1 MHNTT
6 NPTGSLIPRL
16 DVAGGTLAGALTALI
31 IAAAQWGD
39 WSAVDWT
46 TVGAAFTV
54 VIQQGAA
61 YLFPTV
67 AKEAVSAFAG
77 GVALIA
83 VALIQWAVLG
93 TPFDVAAYASAIT
106 AVVTFIVNVVVPRLQ
121 PVV

>member
-6 NPTGSLIPRL
+6 DPTGSLVPRL
-16 DVAGGTLAGALTALI
+16 DVAGGTLAGALTVLI
-31 IAAAQWGD
+31 IAAGQWEE

-46 TVGAAFTV
+46 TVGAAFTAH
-54 VIQQGAA
+54 IQQGAA
-61 YLFPTV
+61 YIFPTA

-77 GVALIA
+77 GVALI
-83 VALIQWAVLG
+83 QWAVLG
-93 TPFDVAAYASAIT
+93 TPFDAASYASAIT